1 VVRAGGRA
9 VTRPLAWTA
18 FDTIELLLLM
28 DAHHHPITI
37 HELAARTKRSPAAE
51 RKRMDRLR
59 QHGLVTR
66 TDAAGWQRTQPTTYQ
81 PTHDAITAYHDTL
94 RWIDQHHQSVAPP
107 VQDESVAHASLAVFG
122 LTHYGTEAAA

>member
-1 VVRAGGRA
+1 M
-9 VTRPLAWTA
+9 TPPLAWFA

-37 HELAARTKRSPAAE
+37 HELAARTQRSAAAE

-59 QHGLVTR
+59 RHELVTR
-66 TDAAGWQRTQPTTYQ
+66 IDAAGYQRTTPATYQ
-81 PTHDAITAYHDTL
+81 PTPKAITAYHDTL
-94 RWIDQHHQSVAPP
+94 RWIDTHHQSVVAPP
-107 VQDESVAHASLAVFG
+107 VLDESVAHASLAVFG